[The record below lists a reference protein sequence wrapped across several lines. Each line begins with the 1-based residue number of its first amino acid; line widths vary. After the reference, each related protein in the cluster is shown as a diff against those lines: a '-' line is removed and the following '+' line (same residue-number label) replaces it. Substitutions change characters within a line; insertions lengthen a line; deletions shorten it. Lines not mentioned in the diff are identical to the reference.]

1 MLQPLRSQHRFASRS
16 RQGGPSRRA
25 DFRRVCDFRRLWR
38 ARRIASVKLP
48 ELEGDSSMRKIVFGA
63 VCAAALLVQAPASAR
78 DLTAVLSDVQGS
90 VLVGTEEGFREVSGT
105 TNLAAGDRVVVAA
118 DSQAVLSYGPGCSFA
133 VPP

>member
-1 MLQPLRSQHRFASRS
+1 
-16 RQGGPSRRA
+16 
-25 DFRRVCDFRRLWR
+25 
-38 ARRIASVKLP
+38 
-48 ELEGDSSMRKIVFGA
+48 MRKIVFGA

-133 VPP
+133 VPPNSDITIVAQSCSVSTQNGGPFLGPLAPLGWGILGGIIALIVSLA